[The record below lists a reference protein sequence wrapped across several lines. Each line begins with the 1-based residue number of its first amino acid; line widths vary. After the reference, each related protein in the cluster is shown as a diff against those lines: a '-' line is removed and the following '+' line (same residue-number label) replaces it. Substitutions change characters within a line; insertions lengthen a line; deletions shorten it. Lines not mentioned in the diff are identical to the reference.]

1 MANEEFSNK
10 LKKLKSKAKRGGSDA
25 SPYLK
30 YILIFIIGIVIAFG
44 AYVVYDSI
52 HSEQVKK
59 EIIFEHNKELA
70 INTTNQMFSKYP
82 NDPNKFVYIS
92 QIQNC
97 KNEEELSKVLN
108 DAKEYLTFKDYKE
121 GVIHSIKDTY
131 GKYYDRSFYAKA
143 LVSKIENAKSQ
154 EEINEII
161 KNSNIEENVK
171 GYYVKD
177 IENQLVFGDSFE
189 VEVGNT
195 KKLMSGDEVINYV
208 SKLSLVELKGV
219 KITPVSFNKLTMIVS
234 ASQCGKIPHEGD
246 KILIYYKNDSS
257 KEPVMAIIDSSYV
270 IVKDISYSE
279 SKSASSSLS
288 DGGNSDSVSSSSSI
302 SYSLSNIPGILHA
315 TAADKLDYN
324 KISEKFGRYGERL
337 NKIESDT
344 QIFDD
349 SVQYLLILSVPT
361 DSVPELISLES
372 SNAYIVKAG

>member
-1 MANEEFSNK
+1 MANEEFGNK
-10 LKKLKSKAKRGGSDA
+10 LKKLKSKTKRGRRDV

-30 YILIFIIGIVIAFG
+30 YILIFIISIVIAFG
-44 AYVVYDSI
+44 AYTVYNSINGEQMEKGVV
-52 HSEQVKK
+52 
-59 EIIFEHNKELA
+59 FEHNKELA
-70 INTTNQMFSKYP
+70 INTTNKMFSKYP
-82 NDPNKFVYIS
+82 NDPNKFIYIS

-108 DAKEYLTFKDYKE
+108 NAKEYITFRDYKE
-121 GVIHSIKDTY
+121 GVISSIKDTY

-161 KNSNIEENVK
+161 KNSNIEENAK
-171 GYYVKD
+171 EFYIKD

-219 KITPVSFNKLTMIVS
+219 KVTPVSFNKLTMIVS

-257 KEPVMAIIDSSYV
+257 KEPIMAIIDSSYV
-270 IVKDISYSE
+270 IVKDITYSE
-279 SKSASSSLS
+279 SKSTSSSLS
-288 DGGNSDSVSSSSSI
+288 DGGDSDSVSSSSSI